1 MTDTQGMSNDNQFDD
16 LWDEVELDQTPAD
29 GLFAKESPLSSI
41 FGEGIFAETSF
52 KDALINDVR
61 VLDVGEPARE
71 VARLLGLETQDNLPL
86 PGEKPVV
93 VVVSEPA
100 EVDTLIEVDNRAWI
114 GCIIAWHLPEISIE
128 RLFQL
133 GVTVFVGLPLV
144 KDVINAIEYLPDEA
158 AQSQARSY
166 AARLGTLEE
175 MLNEA

>member
-1 MTDTQGMSNDNQFDD
+1 MTDTLSMSNDDQLDD
-16 LWDEVELDQTPAD
+16 VWDEVELDPTPVN
-29 GLFAKESPLSSI
+29 GMIPNESPLSSI

-61 VLDVGEPARE
+61 VLDVGGPARE
-71 VARLLGLETQDNLPL
+71 VARQLGLETQDNLPL

-93 VVVSEPA
+93 VVVSEPS
-100 EVDTLIEVDNRAWI
+100 EVDTLLEVENRAWI

-144 KDVINAIEYLPDEA
+144 KDVITAIEYLPDEVA
-158 AQSQARSY
+158 LSEARSY

-175 MLNEA
+175 MLNDA